1 MSEFETYLQVG
12 FQHIANLKAYD
23 HIVFIIA
30 LCAVYDLWQWRQIL
44 ILVTAFTVGH
54 SITLGLAT
62 TGMLVLPANIIEFLI
77 PVTIFSTCILNVVRP
92 LERNRRKTSWFNYPL
107 TLFFGL
113 IHGMGFSSYL
123 RALLG
128 QEESIL
134 TPLFGF
140 NVGLEIGQLMI
151 VVLVMVGSTVVVHGG
166 QAQQRS
172 WTLFI
177 SGAAAGI
184 SVILMAQTKFW

>member
-1 MSEFETYLQVG
+1 MSEFETYFQVG
-12 FQHIANLKAYD
+12 FQHISNLEAYD

-44 ILVTAFTVGH
+44 MLVTAFTVGH

-62 TGMLVLPANIIEFLI
+62 AGLLVLPSNIVEFLI
-77 PVTIFSTCILNVVRP
+77 PVTIFGTCMLNVIRP
-92 LERNRRKTSWFNYPL
+92 PERNRRKTVWFNYPL

-134 TPLFGF
+134 KPLFAF

-151 VVLVMVGSTVVVHGG
+151 VGLVMMGSAVIVYGG
-166 QAQQRS
+166 KAQQRS
-172 WTLFI
+172 WTLFV

>member
-1 MSEFETYLQVG
+1 MSEFETYLRLG
-12 FQHIANLKAYD
+12 FSHITDLGAYD

-30 LCAVYDLWQWRQIL
+30 VCAVYELWQWQSML
-44 ILVTAFTVGH
+44 MLVTAFTVGH

-62 TGMLVLPANIIEFLI
+62 AGFILIPTEIVEFLI
-77 PVTIFSTCILNVVRP
+77 PVTIFVTCLLNVIKSP
-92 LERNRRKTSWFNYPL
+92 NEYRRKKVRFNYPL

-113 IHGMGFSSYL
+113 IHGNGFSNYL

-134 TPLFGF
+134 MPLFSF
-140 NVGLEIGQLMI
+140 NIGLEIGQLMI
-151 VVLVMVGSTVVVHGG
+151 VSLVMAGSTLVVYGFKASH
-166 QAQQRS
+166 RS
-172 WTLFI
+172 WTIFI

-184 SVILMAQTKFW
+184 SVILMTQTAFW

>member
-1 MSEFETYLQVG
+1 MSEFETYFQVG
-12 FQHIANLKAYD
+12 FQHISDLKAYD

-44 ILVTAFTVGH
+44 MLVTAFTVGH

-62 TGMLVLPANIIEFLI
+62 AGMLVLPANIVEFLI
-77 PVTIFSTCILNVVRP
+77 PVTIFCTCILNVARP
-92 LERNRRKTSWFNYPL
+92 LERSRRKTVWFNYPL

-134 TPLFGF
+134 TPLFAF

-151 VVLVMVGSTVVVHGG
+151 VALVIVGSAVIVHIGK
-166 QAQQRS
+166 AEQRS
-172 WTLFI
+172 WMIFI

-184 SVILMAQTKFW
+184 SVILMAQTTFW